1 MLSCIKCYQLMGFK
15 FNSKRI
21 FKLLGFSL
29 IIPFTFFEINTINKQ
44 IKAENKLIAASK
56 KDLDLY
62 HGMGV
67 SYLCNATKK
76 GYDMDFS
83 KTLSVASATFVSVI
97 QQKHGGIIIE
107 RNKEEKVN
115 LRNLQYLVTLNLT
128 KSAID
133 LCPDNVPDKV
143 KKAYDIES
151 ERIMKLQKLKD

>member
-1 MLSCIKCYQLMGFK
+1 MNIN
-15 FNSKRI
+15 FNSKII
-21 FKLLGFSL
+21 FKLLGISL
-29 IIPFTFFEINTINKQ
+29 IIPFTFLEINIIKNQ
-44 IKAENKLIAASK
+44 IKAENKLIAATK

-83 KTLSVASATFVSVI
+83 KTLSVASATFVSVV
-97 QQKHGGIIIE
+97 QQKHGGIIFE

-115 LRNLQYLVTLNLT
+115 LKNLQYLVTLNLT
-128 KSAID
+128 KSALD

-143 KKAYDIES
+143 KKAYNIES